1 MTARL
6 AKMNLPGS
14 LFFSGLRN
22 SWYYVSATGAPLP
35 VSGAEFAFVILDVIS
50 IFKEE
55 TWVKRGLF
63 EILRGKGGEGLVM
76 A

>member
-1 MTARL
+1 M
-6 AKMNLPGS
+6 
-14 LFFSGLRN
+14 
-22 SWYYVSATGAPLP
+22 P

-76 A
+76 GSSQLLVPRRRSQLEEDGLEAL